1 MPVAAIHQTQQTN
14 NGINLLSAF
23 NEIPSTIVDN
33 EFECA
38 ICLDPIPR
46 GTSVKPLPA
55 CNHVFHEDC
64 LSTWLQGG
72 NNSCPICRYV
82 IMNMPPEPE
91 QNEAPR
97 AVLENDHGDNN
108 WVLHPVFWA

>member
-64 LSTWLQGG
+64 LSTWLQ
-72 NNSCPICRYV
+72 
-82 IMNMPPEPE
+82 
-91 QNEAPR
+91 EAPR